1 MMSAVMQERLDHV
14 SPKKIKENPENPRIA
29 FRQEEM
35 ESLLLSISQFGI
47 QVPLTV
53 YKEGSIYR
61 LIDGERR
68 WRCASKLNMPE
79 VPILVQER
87 PSEMQNLILMY
98 NIHALR
104 EQWDYLTIA
113 SKLSRIETLLE
124 KETGKK
130 PSERDLSHKTGLA
143 VGQIRRCRL
152 LMTLPEK
159 DRDLL
164 SFELDKPKAQQKFSE
179 DFFIEL
185 QRSLKTI
192 ERRLPELSDDLDEMR
207 DTFIEKYERDVI
219 GAVTDFRLLA
229 RMSGAA
235 AENEKTKNRV
245 VRAIRDVANR
255 SNKIGIKKVY
265 EERFA
270 SIFDEKS
277 FQKHAAWSVDF
288 LEEYLEDHKGR
299 ALEGESVE
307 LLERLAELSKRALEA

>member
-1 MMSAVMQERLDHV
+1 
-14 SPKKIKENPENPRIA
+14 
-29 FRQEEM
+29 M
-35 ESLLLSISQFGI
+35 EALLLSINQIGI

-53 YKEGSIYR
+53 YKDGVGYR

-68 WRCASKLNMPE
+68 WRCAIKLNMPE
-79 VPILVQER
+79 VPVLVQDK
-87 PSEMQNLILMY
+87 PSEMENLILMY

-113 SKLSRIETLLE
+113 SKLSRIEDLLE
-124 KETGKK
+124 HEIGHRPT
-130 PSERDLSHKTGLA
+130 ERDLSQKTGLS

-164 SFELDKPKAQQKFSE
+164 SKELDKPKSQQKFSE

-185 QRSLKTI
+185 QKSLKTI
-192 ERRLPELSDDLDEMR
+192 ERRLPELREDIGEMR
-207 DTFIEKYERDVI
+207 ETFIKKYENDVI

-235 AENEKTKNRV
+235 LENQQTKNRV
-245 VRAIRDVANR
+245 VKAIRDVANKD
-255 SNKIGIKKVY
+255 NKIGIKKVY
-265 EERFA
+265 EQRFQV
-270 SIFDEKS
+270 IFDEKT

-288 LEEYLEDHKGR
+288 LDEFLSQSRQRKLEDDTI
-299 ALEGESVE
+299 E
-307 LLERLAELSKRALEA
+307 LIERLAELTKQVLAI

>member
-1 MMSAVMQERLDHV
+1 MQERLDHV
-14 SPKKIKENPENPRIA
+14 SPLKIKENPENPRIA

-35 ESLLLSISQFGI
+35 EALLLSISQFGI

-68 WRCASKLNMPE
+68 WRCAIKLNLRE
-79 VPILVQER
+79 VPVLVQDR

-113 SKLSRIETLLE
+113 SKLARIETLLE
-124 KETGKK
+124 REIGRK
-130 PSERDLSHKTGLA
+130 PSERDLSQKTGLA

-159 DRDLL
+159 DRELL
-164 SFELDKPKAQQKFSE
+164 SEELDKPKAQQKFSE

-192 ERRLPELSDDLDEMR
+192 ERRLPELSDDIDEMR
-207 DTFIEKYERDVI
+207 ETFIEKYENDVI
-219 GAVTDFRLLA
+219 NAVTDFRLLA

-235 AENEKTKNRV
+235 AANQKTKNRV
-245 VRAIRDVANR
+245 VKAIRDVANPD
-255 SNKIGIKKVY
+255 NKVGIKKVY

-270 SIFDEKS
+270 AIFDEKT
-277 FQKHAAWSVDF
+277 FQKHASWSADF
-288 LEEYLEDHKGR
+288 LEEYLDEHKDR
-299 ALEGESVE
+299 KLSDESIE
-307 LLERLAELSKRALEA
+307 LIERLADLAKRALES

>member
-1 MMSAVMQERLDHV
+1 MQGRLDNI
-14 SPKKIKENPENPRIA
+14 SPQKIKENPENPRLA

-35 ESLLLSISQFGI
+35 EALLLSISQIGI
-47 QVPLTV
+47 QVPLTA
-53 YKEGSIYR
+53 YKEGSVYR

-68 WRCASKLNMPE
+68 WRCAVKLNLRE
-79 VPILVQER
+79 VPVLVQDR

-113 SKLSRIETLLE
+113 SKLARIESLLE
-124 KETGKK
+124 KEIGRR
-130 PSERDLSHKTGLA
+130 PSERDLSQRTGLA

-152 LMTLPEK
+152 LMGLPEK
-159 DRDLL
+159 DRELL
-164 SFELDKPKAQQKFSE
+164 SAELDKPKAQQRFSE

-192 ERRLPELSDDLDEMR
+192 ERRLPELSGDIDRMR
-207 DTFIEKYERDVI
+207 DAFIEKYQSDVI
-219 GAVTDFRLLA
+219 EAVTDFRLLA

-235 AENEKTKNRV
+235 AENQKTKSRV
-245 VRAIRDVANR
+245 VRAIKDVANR
-255 SNKIGIKKVY
+255 SNNIGIKKVY

-270 SIFDEKS
+270 AIFDEKT
-277 FQKHAAWSVDF
+277 FQKHAAWSADF

-299 ALEGESVE
+299 RLEDETVE
-307 LLERLAELSKRALEA
+307 LIERLADLSKRALG

>member
-1 MMSAVMQERLDHV
+1 MQERLDYV
-14 SPKKIKENPENPRIA
+14 SPRKIKENPENPRIA
-29 FRQEEM
+29 FLQEEM
-35 ESLLLSISQFGI
+35 EALLLSINQIGI

-53 YKEGSIYR
+53 YKDGAGYR

-68 WRCASKLNMPE
+68 WRCALKLNMPE
-79 VPILVQER
+79 VPVLVQDK

-113 SKLSRIETLLE
+113 SKLARIEALLE
-124 KETGKK
+124 REVGRK
-130 PSERDLSHKTGLA
+130 PSERDLSQKTGLT

-164 SFELDKPKAQQKFSE
+164 TQELDKPKAQQKFSE

-185 QRSLKTI
+185 QKSLKTI
-192 ERRLPELSDDLDEMR
+192 ERRLPELKEDIGEMR
-207 DTFIEKYERDVI
+207 ETFIRKYEDDVI

-235 AENEKTKNRV
+235 LENPQTKNRV
-245 VRAIRDVANR
+245 VKAIRDVANR
-255 SNKIGIKKVY
+255 NNKIGIKKVY
-265 EERFA
+265 EQRFQV
-270 SIFDEKS
+270 IFDEKT

-288 LEEYLEDHKGR
+288 LEEFLDDQKQRKLEDES
-299 ALEGESVE
+299 LELV
-307 LLERLAELSKRALEA
+307 ERLAELAKQVLAR